1 MRSPENETESEAWH
15 WALLEFDGPLSSEQS
30 RALQA
35 WLNDDPRREGALA
48 RARAACL
55 YLARASVPGRANPE
69 AASGGSVSSTRRRFI
84 TSSLAAGAAIGL
96 GTWIGRA
103 WIEEHGREENYSSEV
118 GQIRRVLLADG
129 LELMLNTATEVI
141 VRYSG
146 PRREAFLARGE
157 ALFKVAHSAVRPFFV
172 IVGEWLVQATDTTF
186 AVRLNPRDQVFADII
201 VMKGIVDMLASHS
214 HAQRR
219 PLRLAEN
226 QEATVDIAGSLE
238 VRTETDQEKER
249 RLAWRSGMVVFEGEP
264 LHAAIAEMN
273 RYSRRQLALSDPEL
287 AERRIAGVFRVGDI
301 DTFVSQLQYSWG
313 VQPVFRGDVVLL
325 RPKSNSY

>member
-1 MRSPENETESEAWH
+1 MRSPDNETDSEAWH

-30 RALQA
+30 RALQS

-55 YLARASVPGRANPE
+55 YLARASVPGRGNPE
-69 AASGGSVSSTRRRFI
+69 AASGGSGRSTRRRFI
-84 TSSLAAGAAIGL
+84 TSSLAAGAVIGL

-103 WIEEHGREENYSSEV
+103 WIEEHGREVSYSSEV

-141 VRYSG
+141 VRYAG

-157 ALFKVAHSAVRPFFV
+157 ALFTVAHSAVPFFV
-172 IVGEWLVQATDTTF
+172 VIGEWLVQATDTTF
-186 AVRLNPRDQVFADII
+186 AVRLSPRDQVFADIL
-201 VMKGIVDMLASHS
+201 VTKGIVDMFASES
-214 HAQRR
+214 HAQRK

-226 QEATVDIAGSLE
+226 QEAIVGIAGSLE
-238 VRTETDQEKER
+238 LRTETDQEEER

-301 DTFVSQLQYSWG
+301 ETFVSQLQYSWG
-313 VQPVFRGDVVLL
+313 VEPVSRDGVVLL
-325 RPKSNSY
+325 RAKSNSH